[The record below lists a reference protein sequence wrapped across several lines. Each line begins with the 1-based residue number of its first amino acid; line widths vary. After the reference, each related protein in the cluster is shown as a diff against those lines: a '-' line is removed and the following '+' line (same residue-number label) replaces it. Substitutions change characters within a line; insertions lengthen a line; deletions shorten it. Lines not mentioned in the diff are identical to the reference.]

1 MNKFTWMKAFF
12 SPFKRPKIYLYIGKI
27 ALGTPYFFPRKW
39 VKFTYEDAFEAA
51 VKDTQSKTH
60 YNKGKNPLDLVDGY
74 MGYQKAIPRKIG
86 WDFVGLGW
94 KTKYD
99 SYRHEW
105 DPIWSFVFFKWQIAI
120 RFIPKESCHYWECW
134 LGYELGTDKTKN
146 RKERIKECREKY
158 PQIWECSFLGKKETI
173 DFYTKVL
180 KFKYLKQNKLPQ

>member
-12 SPFKRPKIYLYIGKI
+12 SPFKRPRIYLYAGKI

-39 VKFTYEDAFEAA
+39 VKFTYEDALKAA
-51 VKDTQSKTH
+51 VRDTQSKTH
-60 YNKGKNPLDLVDGY
+60 IRKGKNPLDLVDSY
-74 MGYQKAIPRKIG
+74 MNYRKAIPRKIG

-105 DPIWSFVFFKWQIAI
+105 NPIWSFVFFKWQIAI

-180 KFKYLKQNKLPQ
+180 KFKYLKQNKLP

>member
-12 SPFKRPKIYLYIGKI
+12 SPFKRPRIYLYAGKI

-39 VKFTYEDAFEAA
+39 VRFTYEDAFEAA

-60 YNKGKNPLDLVDGY
+60 YNKGKNPLDLVDSY
-74 MGYQKAIPRKIG
+74 MNYRKAIPRKIG

-146 RKERIKECREKY
+146 KKERIKECREKY
-158 PQIWECSFLGKKETI
+158 PQIWKCSFLGKKETI

-180 KFKYLKQNKLPQ
+180 KSKYLKQNKLP